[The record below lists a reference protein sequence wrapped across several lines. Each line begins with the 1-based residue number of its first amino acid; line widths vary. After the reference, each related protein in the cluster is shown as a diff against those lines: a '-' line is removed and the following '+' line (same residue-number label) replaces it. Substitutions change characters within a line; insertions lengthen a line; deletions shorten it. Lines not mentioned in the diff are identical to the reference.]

1 MRLWIALFSFCLAT
15 GAFAQINVPPL
26 SPKFEVKGTVG
37 FAEVK
42 VVYSRPSAR
51 GRKVAGNLIPYNE
64 VWRTGA
70 NESTKISFSE
80 EVKIEGHILPAGD
93 YALYTIFTE
102 DKATIIFSKN
112 LELWGAAGYDAS
124 QDALR
129 FEVPVKHPSSHYE
142 TFTISFS
149 DFTHSSANLN
159 LKWEHT
165 KAMFKIESEVDAR
178 IMKDIQDNLIAKK
191 SSDPN
196 TLYDGADYYYETS
209 RDSKQ
214 ALEWINQAIALS
226 KKDQYWMWYLKA
238 KLLARMNNKA
248 ETIAVA
254 TKARDLAEAAQNFD
268 YVRLNEQLIAS
279 MK

>member
-1 MRLWIALFSFCLAT
+1 MRLWIALLSICLTA
-15 GAFAQINVPPL
+15 GAFAQINVPPI
-26 SPKFEVKGTVG
+26 SPKFEVKGTIG

-51 GRKVAGNLIPYNE
+51 GRTVAGNLIPYNE

-80 EVKIEGHILPAGD
+80 AVKIEGHTLPAGD

-102 DKATIIFSKN
+102 EKATIIFSKN

-165 KAMFKIESEVDAR
+165 KAMFKIESEVDTR
-178 IMKDIQDNLIAKK
+178 IMKDIQDNLITKK

-196 TLYDGADYYYETS
+196 TLYVGADYYYETS
-209 RDSKQ
+209 RDPKL
-214 ALEWINQAIALS
+214 ALEWINQAIAAS

-238 KLLARMNNKA
+238 KLLARLNNKA
-248 ETIAVA
+248 ETIATA
-254 TKARDLAEAAQNFD
+254 TKARELAQAAQNFD